1 MVLTHGQTA
10 PAPASRPFGGRNR
23 ANPAAKRQH
32 ADSDAKSFPTA
43 GFVISSGTVKSQDY
57 RVRSRPPDIV
67 AVPIIPLHG
76 HAALRRRLAERA
88 LTGALPAS
96 LLLHGQAGVGKQ
108 RLALWLGQ
116 LLLCEQPSVAGPCGR
131 CRPCGYA
138 AECAHPDIHWY
149 FPRPRLKDS
158 DASAADVKDD
168 FREGRQERVEAGGL
182 YAPPSGL
189 EGLFVATVRTIV
201 QQAGISPAL
210 GRRKVFVI
218 GDAERM
224 AVNED
229 KAEAANAF
237 LKLLEEPPA
246 DTILI
251 LTSSEPGA
259 LLPTIRSRVVAVRVP
274 PLGEDDMRAF
284 LADPSVVGRIGET
297 TGAGM
302 DKRLRE
308 AGGAP
313 GALLAGADRQAAERG
328 ARTLL
333 DAATGERA
341 NRYRTAMSMGASR
354 ARGAFSDTLDALT
367 VALHGSA
374 RDAVR
379 RGRPAAALAAA
390 RGMDAVD
397 DAREMASGNVNPQL
411 LTARLLRELAE
422 GAR

>member
-1 MVLTHGQTA
+1 M
-10 PAPASRPFGGRNR
+10 
-23 ANPAAKRQH
+23 
-32 ADSDAKSFPTA
+32 
-43 GFVISSGTVKSQDY
+43 
-57 RVRSRPPDIV
+57 
-67 AVPIIPLHG
+67 PILPLHG

-88 LTGALPAS
+88 LGGALPAS
-96 LLLHGQAGVGKQ
+96 LLLHGQPGVGKQ

-116 LLLCEQPSVAGPCGR
+116 LLLCEAPSVEGPCGR

-138 AECAHPDIHWY
+138 GALAHPDLHWY

-158 DASAADVKDD
+158 DASSADVQDD
-168 FREGRQERVEAGGL
+168 FREARAERAEAAGL

-189 EGLFVATVRTIV
+189 EGLFVATVRCIV
-201 QQAGISPAL
+201 GQAAVSPAL
-210 GRRKVFVI
+210 ARRKVFVI

-224 AVNED
+224 AVTEE

-246 DTILI
+246 DTTII
-251 LTSSEPGA
+251 LTSSESGA

-284 LADPSVVGRIGET
+284 LADPMVVARLGES
-297 TGAGM
+297 TGPAL

-313 GALLAGADRQAAERG
+313 GALVAGDDRQAAERA
-328 ARTLL
+328 ARALM
-333 DAATGERA
+333 DAAAGDRA
-341 NRYRTAMSMGASR
+341 LRYRTAMAQGASK

-367 VALHGSA
+367 VTLHGSA
-374 RDAVR
+374 REAVR
-379 RGRPAAALAAA
+379 RGRPEAALASA
-390 RGMDAVD
+390 RGMDAIER
-397 DAREMASGNVNPQL
+397 ARELASGNINPQL
-411 LTARLLRELAE
+411 LTARLLRELSE

>member
-1 MVLTHGQTA
+1 M
-10 PAPASRPFGGRNR
+10 
-23 ANPAAKRQH
+23 
-32 ADSDAKSFPTA
+32 
-43 GFVISSGTVKSQDY
+43 
-57 RVRSRPPDIV
+57 
-67 AVPIIPLHG
+67 PILPLHG

-88 LTGALPAS
+88 LAGALPAS

-116 LLLCEQPSVAGPCGR
+116 LLVCEAPSVEGSCGR

-138 AECAHPDIHWY
+138 AECAHPDLHWY

-182 YAPPSGL
+182 YAPPPGL
-189 EGLFVATVRTIV
+189 DGLFVATVRTIV
-201 QQAGISPAL
+201 QQAAVSPAL
-210 GRRKVFVI
+210 GRRKVFVV

-224 AVNED
+224 AVNEE

-246 DTILI
+246 DTIII

-274 PLGEDDMRAF
+274 PLGEEDMRAF
-284 LADPSVVGRIGET
+284 LADPAVVARIGET
-297 TGAGM
+297 SGAAL

-313 GALLAGADRQAAERG
+313 GALVGGDDRQAAERG

-333 DAATGERA
+333 DATSGERA
-341 NRYRTAMSMGASR
+341 LRYRTAMAQGASR

-367 VALHGSA
+367 VALHGNA
-374 RDAVR
+374 REAVR
-379 RGRPAAALAAA
+379 RNRPAAALAAA
-390 RGMDAVD
+390 RGMDAVER
-397 DAREMASGNVNPQL
+397 ARELATGNVNPQL

>member
-1 MVLTHGQTA
+1 M
-10 PAPASRPFGGRNR
+10 
-23 ANPAAKRQH
+23 
-32 ADSDAKSFPTA
+32 
-43 GFVISSGTVKSQDY
+43 
-57 RVRSRPPDIV
+57 
-67 AVPIIPLHG
+67 PILPLHG

-88 LTGALPAS
+88 LSGALPAS

-116 LLLCEQPSVAGPCGR
+116 LLLCEAPSVDGPCSR
-131 CRPCGYA
+131 CRPCSYA
-138 AECAHPDIHWY
+138 AECAHPDLHWY

-168 FREGRQERVEAGGL
+168 FREGRQERVDAGGL
-182 YAPPSGL
+182 YAAPSGL
-189 EGLFVATVRTIV
+189 EGLFVATVRAIV
-201 QQAGISPAL
+201 QQAAVSPAL

-224 AVNED
+224 AVTEE

-246 DTILI
+246 DTLII

-259 LLPTIRSRVVAVRVP
+259 LLPTIRSRVVSVRVP
-274 PLGEDDMRAF
+274 PLGEEDMRAF
-284 LADPSVVGRIGET
+284 LADPVVVARLGES
-297 TGAGM
+297 TGAAL

-313 GALLAGADRQAAERG
+313 GALVGGDDRQAAERG
-328 ARTLL
+328 ARALL
-333 DAATGERA
+333 EAASGDRA
-341 NRYRTAMSMGASR
+341 NRYKAAMSMGASK

-367 VALHGSA
+367 VTLHGSA

-379 RGRPAAALAAA
+379 RNHPAAALAAA

-397 DAREMASGNVNPQL
+397 RARELAGGNINPQL
-411 LTARLLRELAE
+411 LTARLLRELAPPAE
-422 GAR
+422 GGR